1 MDGSFKSIMNHHNDG
16 GTGSFV
22 KPQTTI
28 IKLLDPKDPNKVK
41 AIHKIGN
48 PYPVRATTELPKGS
62 ILSSQYQQSPV
73 SQSVASINQLRS
85 NMVIQ
90 VVETEPMQVKDDS
103 DNEEEHNKSK
113 QELTRSIVGSLRS
126 YQP

>member
-1 MDGSFKSIMNHHNDG
+1 MDASFKSILNHNDG

-48 PYPVRATTELPKGS
+48 PYPVRATTELQKGS
-62 ILSSQYQQSPV
+62 ILSSHYQQSPV
-73 SQSVASINQLRS
+73 SQSVASLNKMRS
-85 NMVIQ
+85 DIQ
-90 VVETEPMQVKDDS
+90 VVETEAMQVKDDS
-103 DNEEEHNKSK
+103 ENEEEQNKSK